1 MPQRILRFRINQDG
15 SVQESVE
22 GVTGQS
28 CLKLTEK
35 LESALGNVQQ
45 RELTSEAYICPEDQ
59 SHLVQENIK
68 II

>member
-1 MPQRILRFRINQDG
+1 MPQRVLRFRISQDG
-15 SVQESVE
+15 SVEETVE
-22 GVTGQS
+22 GFTGQS

-35 LESALGNVQQ
+35 LESALGSVQQ
-45 RELTSEAYICPEDQ
+45 RELTSEAYICPVAQ

>member
-1 MPQRILRFRINQDG
+1 MPQRILRFRISQDG
-15 SVQESVE
+15 AVEETVE
-22 GVTGQS
+22 GLPGQF

-35 LESALGNVQQ
+35 LESALGSVQQ

-59 SHLVQENIK
+59 SNLIQEHLK

>member
-1 MPQRILRFRINQDG
+1 MPQRILRFRISQDG

-22 GVTGQS
+22 GVTGHS

-45 RELTSEAYICPEDQ
+45 RELTSEAYICPEEQ

-68 II
+68 IS

>member
-1 MPQRILRFRINQDG
+1 MPQRILRFRISQDG

-22 GVTGQS
+22 GFTGQS
-28 CLKLTEK
+28 CLKLTKK

-45 RELTSEAYICPEDQ
+45 RELTSEAYICPEEQ

-68 II
+68 IS

>member
-1 MPQRILRFRINQDG
+1 MPQRVLRFRISQDG
-15 SVQESVE
+15 SVEETVE
-22 GVTGQS
+22 GFTGQS

-35 LESALGNVQQ
+35 LESALGSVQQ

-59 SHLVQENIK
+59 SQLIQEHIK

>member
-1 MPQRILRFRINQDG
+1 MPQRILRFRISQDG

-22 GVTGQS
+22 GIKGQS

-45 RELTSEAYICPEDQ
+45 RELTSEAYICPEEQ
-59 SHLVQENIK
+59 SHLIQENIK

>member
-1 MPQRILRFRINQDG
+1 MPQRILRFRISQDG

-22 GVTGQS
+22 GFVGQS

-45 RELTSEAYICPEDQ
+45 RELTSEAYICPEEQ